1 MWIRKVFRSG
11 NSLVVALPKVVKRTL
26 NVHNG
31 SNLLMRLDGT
41 KKISVCAIDDETLEK
56 FAQGLMEEPDDGD
69 DEE

>member
-26 NVHNG
+26 NVHSG
-31 SNLLMRLDGT
+31 STLLMRLDGT
-41 KKISVCAIDDETLEK
+41 KKVSICAIDDETLER
-56 FAQGLMEEPDDGD
+56 FAQGLMKEADDDD

>member
-11 NSLVVALPKVVKRTL
+11 NSLVVALPRPVKRTL

-31 SNLLMRLDGT
+31 SSLLMRLDGT
-41 KKISVCAIDDETLEK
+41 KLITVCAIDDETLEK
-56 FAQGLMEEPDDGD
+56 FAHNLMKEPDDDD

>member
-31 SNLLMRLDGT
+31 SNLLIRLDGT
-41 KKISVCAIDDETLEK
+41 KKISVCTIDAETLEK
-56 FAQGLMEEPDDGD
+56 FAQGLMEEADDDD
-69 DEE
+69 DEG